1 MKNARLNGA
10 STAPGRV
17 FLKKGREGPVR
28 GGNPWVFSQAID
40 RVEPVA
46 IEPGARVWVLDA
58 AGATIGHG
66 YYNPATTIAVR
77 MLALG
82 GEPGPAD
89 IVRCRIEHALKLR
102 ERVVGQDTDCYRI
115 LNGDGDGLSGV
126 VVDRYGDVAV
136 MQLLTG
142 GAERMRAEIV
152 EHLNQM
158 ISPRAIFER
167 SQGAVRRQE
176 GLEDRVGVI
185 ASAPAREVIVSDVVG
200 ENGLRE
206 HGVRENG
213 LLMIVDLE
221 RGQKTGAF
229 LDQRENRARFGALA
243 AGARV
248 LDLCCYSGGFAL
260 NALRGGAKE
269 VVAVDTSAH
278 ALDCARRNL
287 ELNGYP
293 AGAVRFVHGEAG
305 EFLGRR
311 DELFD
316 LIVLDPPPFARSRA
330 DARRAEHLYV
340 GLNALALRALSP
352 GGFLMTF
359 SCSSHFCGEDF
370 VRAMRIAEGRSG
382 RRMRLLARLG
392 PGPDHPVLL
401 GHPEGEYLTGVLLRD
416 LG

>member
-1 MKNARLNGA
+1 MKTPRPDGA
-10 STAPGRV
+10 SITPGRI
-17 FLKKGREGPVR
+17 FLKKGRDGPIR

-40 RVEPVA
+40 RVEPSA
-46 IEPGARVWVLDA
+46 IEAGARVWVLDA
-58 AGATIGHG
+58 AGATLGHG
-66 YYNPATTIAVR
+66 YCNPATTIAVR

-82 GEPGPAD
+82 GEPGPAE
-89 IVRCRIEHALKLR
+89 IIGWRMERAWKLR
-102 ERVVGQDTDCYRI
+102 ESVIGADTDCYRM

-136 MQLLTG
+136 VQLLTA
-142 GAERMRAEIV
+142 GAERMRNEIV
-152 EHLNQM
+152 EHLKSM

-176 GLEDRVGVI
+176 GLEDTVGMIAGAAAGEVSVSEIRV
-185 ASAPAREVIVSDVVG
+185 S
-200 ENGLRE
+200 ENGIK
-206 HGVRENG
+206 
-213 LLMIVDLE
+213 MIVDLE
-221 RGQKTGAF
+221 HGQKSGAF

-248 LDLCCYSGGFAL
+248 LDLCCYTGGFAL
-260 NALRGGAKE
+260 HALKGGAAE

-278 ALDCARRNL
+278 ALDRAQRNL

-293 AGAVRFVHGEAG
+293 ASAVRLVHGEAG
-305 EFLGRR
+305 IFLGKRNER
-311 DELFD
+311 FD

-340 GLNALALRALSP
+340 ELNALALGALNP

-370 VRAMRIAEGRSG
+370 VRAVRIAEGRSG

-416 LG
+416 LD

>member
-1 MKNARLNGA
+1 M
-10 STAPGRV
+10 TPGRV

-40 RVEPVA
+40 RVEPAA
-46 IEPGARVWVLDA
+46 IEPGARVWILDN
-58 AGATIGHG
+58 AGATLGHG

-82 GEPGPAD
+82 GEPGPAE
-89 IVRCRIEHALKLR
+89 IVRWRLERALKLR
-102 ERVVGQDTDCYRI
+102 AWVIGPGTDCCRM

-126 VVDRYGDVAV
+126 VVDRYGETAV
-136 MQLLTG
+136 VQLLTA
-142 GAERMRAEIV
+142 GAARMREEIV
-152 EHLNQM
+152 GHLNLM

-176 GLEDRVGVI
+176 GLEDRVGVLYG
-185 ASAPAREVIVSDVVG
+185 APADEVVVS
-200 ENGLRE
+200 ENG
-206 HGVRENG
+206 VRM
-213 LLMIVDLE
+213 LASLE
-221 RGQKTGAF
+221 YGQKTGLF

-243 AGARV
+243 SGARV
-248 LDLCCYSGGFAL
+248 LDLCCYAGGFAL
-260 NALRGGAKE
+260 NALKGSAKE
-269 VVAVDTSAH
+269 IVAVDTSER
-278 ALDCARRNL
+278 ALGWARRNL

-293 AGAVRFVHGEAG
+293 ADAVRFVHGDAG
-305 EFLGRR
+305 EFLGKR
-311 DELFD
+311 DERFD

-340 GLNALALRALSP
+340 ELNALALGALNP

-370 VRAMRIAEGRSG
+370 VRAVRIAEGRSG

>member
-1 MKNARLNGA
+1 LKNSRLDGA
-10 STAPGRV
+10 STTPGRV
-17 FLKKGREGPVR
+17 FLKKSREGPVR

-40 RVEPVA
+40 RVEPIA
-46 IEPGARVWVLDA
+46 IEPGARVWVLDS

-82 GEPGPAD
+82 GEPGPAE
-89 IVRCRIEHALKLR
+89 IVRWRIEHALKLR
-102 ERVVGQDTDCYRI
+102 ERVVASDTDCYRI

-126 VVDRYGDVAV
+126 VVDRYGEVAV
-136 MQLLTG
+136 MQLLTA
-142 GAERMRAEIV
+142 GAERMRGEIV
-152 EHLNQM
+152 EHLKQL
-158 ISPRAIFER
+158 ISPHSIRER

-176 GLEDRVGVI
+176 GLEDRVGLVAG
-185 ASAPAREVIVSDVVG
+185 ASSEVIGSDVVG

-213 LLMIVDLE
+213 LRMTVDLE

-243 AGARV
+243 AGLRV

-260 NALRGGAKE
+260 NALKGGAKE
-269 VVAVDTSAH
+269 IVAVDTSAH
-278 ALDCARRNL
+278 ALDFARRNL
-287 ELNGYP
+287 ELNGYLP
-293 AGAVRFVHGEAG
+293 RAVRFVHGEAA
-305 EFLGRR
+305 EYLGKL

-330 DARRAEHLYV
+330 DGRRAEHLYV
-340 GLNALALRALSP
+340 ELNALALRALNP

-359 SCSSHFCGEDF
+359 SCSSHFCGEVF

-382 RRMRLLARLG
+382 RRMRLLARLS

>member
-1 MKNARLNGA
+1 MKTPRPDGA
-10 STAPGRV
+10 SITPGRI
-17 FLKKGREGPVR
+17 FLKKGRDGPIR

-40 RVEPVA
+40 RIEPSA
-46 IEPGARVWVLDA
+46 IEAGARVWVLDA
-58 AGATIGHG
+58 AGATLGHG

-77 MLALG
+77 MLALS
-82 GEPGPAD
+82 GEPGPAE
-89 IVRCRIEHALKLR
+89 IIGWRMERALKLR
-102 ERVVGQDTDCYRI
+102 ERVIGADTDCYRM

-126 VVDRYGDVAV
+126 VADRYGDVAV
-136 MQLLTG
+136 VQLLTA
-142 GAERMRAEIV
+142 GAERMRNEII
-152 EHLNQM
+152 ERLKSM

-176 GLEDRVGVI
+176 GLQDTVGIIADGAAAEVSMSEIRV
-185 ASAPAREVIVSDVVG
+185 S
-200 ENGLRE
+200 ENGIK
-206 HGVRENG
+206 
-213 LLMIVDLE
+213 MIVDLE
-221 RGQKTGAF
+221 HGQKSGAF

-248 LDLCCYSGGFAL
+248 LDLCCYTGGFAL
-260 NALRGGAKE
+260 HALKGGAAE
-269 VVAVDTSAH
+269 AVAVDTSAH
-278 ALDCARRNL
+278 ALDRAQRNF

-293 AGAVRFVHGEAG
+293 ASAIRLVHGEAG
-305 EFLGRR
+305 IFLGQRNER
-311 DELFD
+311 FD

-340 GLNALALRALSP
+340 ELNALALGALNP

-370 VRAMRIAEGRSG
+370 VRAVRIAEGRCG

-416 LG
+416 LD

>member
-1 MKNARLNGA
+1 LKLSRPDGAPTTPARI
-10 STAPGRV
+10 

-40 RVEPVA
+40 RVEPA
-46 IEPGARVWVLDA
+46 ALGPGARVWVLDA
-58 AGATIGHG
+58 AGATLGHG

-82 GEPGPAD
+82 GEPGPAE
-89 IVRCRIEHALKLR
+89 IVGWRIERALKLR
-102 ERVVGQDTDCYRI
+102 ERVVNANTDCYRL

-126 VVDRYGDVAV
+126 VVDRYGDAAV
-136 MQLLTG
+136 MQLLTA
-142 GAERMRAEIV
+142 GAERMRDEIV
-152 EHLNQM
+152 EHLKAAV
-158 ISPRAIFER
+158 SPRMIFER

-176 GLEDRVGVI
+176 GLEDRVGAIVG
-185 ASAPAREVIVSDVVG
+185 APAGEVA
-200 ENGLRE
+200 
-206 HGVRENG
+206 VRENG
-213 LLMIVDLE
+213 IGMTVDLE

-229 LDQRENRARFGALA
+229 LDQRENRARLGALA
-243 AGARV
+243 ASARV
-248 LDLCCYSGGFAL
+248 LDLCCYVGGFAL
-260 NALRGGAKE
+260 NAIKGGASE

-293 AGAVRFVHGEAG
+293 ASALRFVHGEAG
-305 EFLGRR
+305 EFLGKSGER
-311 DELFD
+311 FD

-340 GLNALALRALSP
+340 ELNALALGALAE

-370 VRAMRIAEGRSG
+370 VRAVRIAEGRSG

-416 LG
+416 LE

>member
-1 MKNARLNGA
+1 M
-10 STAPGRV
+10 PGRV

-58 AGATIGHG
+58 PGATIGHG

-82 GEPGPAD
+82 GESALAEID
-89 IVRCRIEHALKLR
+89 LWRIEHAIKLR
-102 ERVVGQDTDCYRI
+102 ERAVGADTDCYRI

-126 VVDRYGDVAV
+126 VVDRYGEVTV
-136 MQLLTG
+136 MQLLTA

-152 EHLNQM
+152 EHLTQL
-158 ISPRAIFER
+158 ISPRAIYER

-176 GLEDRVGVI
+176 GLEDRVGVL
-185 ASAPAREVIVSDVVG
+185 ACAPAG
-200 ENGLRE
+200 EAVMNENR
-206 HGVRENG
+206 VRENG
-213 LLMIVDLE
+213 LSMTVDLE

-248 LDLCCYSGGFAL
+248 LDLCCYTGGFAL
-260 NALRGGAKE
+260 NALKGGAKE
-269 VVAVDTSAH
+269 IVAVDTSTH

-293 AGAVRFVHGEAG
+293 SGAVRFVHGEAG
-305 EFLGRR
+305 EYLGRR

-330 DARRAEHLYV
+330 DTRRAEHLYV
-340 GLNALALRALSP
+340 ELNALALRALNP

>member
-1 MKNARLNGA
+1 LNSSRPNGA
-10 STAPGRV
+10 STTPGRV
-17 FLKKGREGPVR
+17 FLKKGRDGPIR

-40 RVEPVA
+40 RVEPGA
-46 IEPGARVWVLDA
+46 LEPGARVWVLDP

-82 GEPGPAD
+82 GEPAPAE
-89 IVRCRIEHALKLR
+89 IVRWRIERASKLR
-102 ERVVGQDTDCYRI
+102 ERVVGADTDCYRI

-126 VVDRYGDVAV
+126 VVDRYGEVAV
-136 MQLLTG
+136 MQLLTA

-152 EHLNQM
+152 EHLNQL
-158 ISPRAIFER
+158 ISPRAILER

-176 GLEDRVGVI
+176 GLEDRVGVL
-185 ASAPAREVIVSDVVG
+185 ACAPAG
-200 ENGLRE
+200 EAVMNENR
-206 HGVRENG
+206 VRENG
-213 LLMIVDLE
+213 LSMTVDLE

-248 LDLCCYSGGFAL
+248 LDLCCYTGGFAL
-260 NALRGGAKE
+260 NALKGGAKE
-269 VVAVDTSAH
+269 IVAVDTSTH

-293 AGAVRFVHGEAG
+293 SGAVRFVHGEAG
-305 EFLGRR
+305 EYLGRR

-340 GLNALALRALSP
+340 ELNALALRALNS

-401 GHPEGEYLTGVLLRD
+401 GHPEGEYLTGALLRD

>member
-1 MKNARLNGA
+1 LKSSRPNGA
-10 STAPGRV
+10 STTPGRV
-17 FLKKGREGPVR
+17 FLKKGRDGPIR

-40 RVEPVA
+40 RVEPGA
-46 IEPGARVWVLDA
+46 LEPGARVWVLDA

-82 GEPGPAD
+82 GEPAPAE
-89 IVRCRIEHALKLR
+89 IVRWRIEHALKLR
-102 ERVVGQDTDCYRI
+102 ERAVGADTDCYRI

-126 VVDRYGDVAV
+126 VVDRYGEVTV
-136 MQLLTG
+136 MQLLTA

-152 EHLNQM
+152 EHLTQL
-158 ISPRAIFER
+158 ISPRAIYER

-176 GLEDRVGVI
+176 GLEDRVGVL
-185 ASAPAREVIVSDVVG
+185 ACAPAG
-200 ENGLRE
+200 EAVMNENR
-206 HGVRENG
+206 VRENG
-213 LLMIVDLE
+213 LSMTVDLE

-248 LDLCCYSGGFAL
+248 LDLCCYTGGFAL
-260 NALRGGAKE
+260 NALKGGAKE
-269 VVAVDTSAH
+269 IVAVDSSTH
-278 ALDCARRNL
+278 ALDCARRDL

-293 AGAVRFVHGEAG
+293 SGAVRFVHGQAG
-305 EFLGRR
+305 EYLGRR

-340 GLNALALRALSP
+340 ELNALALRALNP

-392 PGPDHPVLL
+392 PGPDHPLLL

>member
-1 MKNARLNGA
+1 M
-10 STAPGRV
+10 TPGRV

-40 RVEPVA
+40 RVEPAA
-46 IEPGARVWVLDA
+46 IEPGERVWILDS
-58 AGATIGHG
+58 AGATLGHG

-82 GEPGPAD
+82 GEPGPAE
-89 IVRCRIEHALKLR
+89 IVRWRLERALKLR
-102 ERVVGQDTDCYRI
+102 ERVIGPGTDCYRM

-126 VVDRYGDVAV
+126 VVDRYGEVAV
-136 MQLLTG
+136 MQLLTA
-142 GAERMRAEIV
+142 GAERMRDEIV
-152 EHLNQM
+152 GHLNLM
-158 ISPRAIFER
+158 ISPRTIFER

-176 GLEDRVGVI
+176 GLEDRVGVLYG
-185 ASAPAREVIVSDVVG
+185 APADEVVVS
-200 ENGLRE
+200 ENGVRMLASLE
-206 HGVRENG
+206 H
-213 LLMIVDLE
+213 
-221 RGQKTGAF
+221 GQKTGLF

-243 AGARV
+243 TGARV
-248 LDLCCYSGGFAL
+248 LDLCCYAGGFAL
-260 NALRGGAKE
+260 NALKGGAKE
-269 VVAVDTSAH
+269 TVAVDTSER
-278 ALDCARRNL
+278 ALGWARRNL

-293 AGAVRFVHGEAG
+293 ADAIRFVHGEAG
-305 EFLGRR
+305 EFLGKR
-311 DELFD
+311 DERFD
-316 LIVLDPPPFARSRA
+316 LIALDPPPFARSRA

-340 GLNALALRALSP
+340 ELNALALGALNP

-370 VRAMRIAEGRSG
+370 VRAARIAEGRSG

>member
-1 MKNARLNGA
+1 M
-10 STAPGRV
+10 TPGRV

-40 RVEPVA
+40 RVEPAA
-46 IEPGARVWVLDA
+46 IEPGARVWILDSS
-58 AGATIGHG
+58 GATLGHG

-82 GEPGPAD
+82 GEPAPAE
-89 IVRCRIEHALKLR
+89 IVRWRLERALKLR
-102 ERVVGQDTDCYRI
+102 ERVIGPGTDCCRM

-126 VVDRYGDVAV
+126 VVDRYGEVVV
-136 MQLLTG
+136 MQLLTA
-142 GAERMRAEIV
+142 GAERMRDEIV
-152 EHLNQM
+152 GHLNLM
-158 ISPRAIFER
+158 ISPRTIFER

-176 GLEDRVGVI
+176 GLEDRVDVLYG
-185 ASAPAREVIVSDVVG
+185 APADEVVVS
-200 ENGLRE
+200 ENGVRMLASLE
-206 HGVRENG
+206 H
-213 LLMIVDLE
+213 
-221 RGQKTGAF
+221 GQKTGLF
-229 LDQRENRARFGALA
+229 LDQRENRARFGVLA
-243 AGARV
+243 SDARV
-248 LDLCCYSGGFAL
+248 LDLCCYAGGFAL
-260 NALRGGAKE
+260 NALKGGAKE
-269 VVAVDTSAH
+269 IISVDTSER
-278 ALDCARRNL
+278 ALGWSRRNL

-293 AGAVRFVHGEAG
+293 PDAIRFVHGEAG
-305 EFLGRR
+305 EFLGKR
-311 DELFD
+311 DERFD
-316 LIVLDPPPFARSRA
+316 LIALDPPPFARSRA

-340 GLNALALRALSP
+340 ELNALALGALNP

-370 VRAMRIAEGRSG
+370 VHAVRIAEGRSG

>member
-1 MKNARLNGA
+1 LKSSRSDGDSA
-10 STAPGRV
+10 TPGRV

-40 RVEPVA
+40 RVEPGA

-77 MLALG
+77 MLALA
-82 GEPGPAD
+82 GEPGPRE
-89 IVRCRIEHALKLR
+89 IVRWRIARALSLR
-102 ERVVGQDTDCYRI
+102 ERVVAPDTDCYRM

-126 VVDRYGDVAV
+126 VADRYGEIAV
-136 MQLLTG
+136 MQLLTA
-142 GAERMRAEIV
+142 GAERMRSEIV
-152 EHLNQM
+152 DHLNQLV
-158 ISPRAIFER
+158 SPRAILER

-176 GLEDRVGVI
+176 GLEDRAGVI
-185 ASAPAREVIVSDVVG
+185 TG
-200 ENGLRE
+200 ELAGEAVMNENR
-206 HGVRENG
+206 VRENG
-213 LLMIVDLE
+213 VSMTVDLE

-248 LDLCCYSGGFAL
+248 LDLCCYTGGFAL
-260 NALRGGAKE
+260 NALKGGAKE
-269 VVAVDTSAH
+269 IVAVDTSTH

-293 AGAVRFVHGEAG
+293 SGAVRFVHGEAG
-305 EFLGRR
+305 EFLRGRQ
-311 DELFD
+311 EPFD

-340 GLNALALRALSP
+340 ELNALALRALSP

-370 VRAMRIAEGRSG
+370 VRAARIAEGRSG

>member
-1 MKNARLNGA
+1 LKTPRPDGA
-10 STAPGRV
+10 SITPGRI
-17 FLKKGREGPVR
+17 FLKKGRDGPIR

-40 RVEPVA
+40 RVEPSA
-46 IEPGARVWVLDA
+46 IEAGARVWVLDA
-58 AGATIGHG
+58 AGATLGHG

-82 GEPGPAD
+82 GEPGPAE
-89 IVRCRIEHALKLR
+89 IIGWRMERALRLR
-102 ERVVGQDTDCYRI
+102 ERVIGMDTDCYRM

-126 VVDRYGDVAV
+126 VIDRYSDVAV
-136 MQLLTG
+136 VQLLTA
-142 GAERMRAEIV
+142 GAERMRNENV
-152 EHLNQM
+152 ERLKSM
-158 ISPRAIFER
+158 ISRRAIFER

-176 GLEDRVGVI
+176 GLEDTVAMIAGAAAGAVSVSEIRV
-185 ASAPAREVIVSDVVG
+185 S
-200 ENGLRE
+200 ENGIK
-206 HGVRENG
+206 
-213 LLMIVDLE
+213 MIVDLE
-221 RGQKTGAF
+221 HGQKSGAF
-229 LDQRENRARFGALA
+229 LDQRENRARFGTLA

-248 LDLCCYSGGFAL
+248 LDLCCYTGGFAL
-260 NALRGGAKE
+260 HALKGGAAE
-269 VVAVDTSAH
+269 AVAVDTSAH
-278 ALDCARRNL
+278 ALDRAQRNL

-293 AGAVRFVHGEAG
+293 GSAVRLVHGEAG
-305 EFLGRR
+305 TFLGKRNER
-311 DELFD
+311 FD

-340 GLNALALRALSP
+340 ELNALALGALNP

-370 VRAMRIAEGRSG
+370 VRTVRIAEGRSG

-416 LG
+416 VG

>member
-1 MKNARLNGA
+1 M
-10 STAPGRV
+10 
-17 FLKKGREGPVR
+17 
-28 GGNPWVFSQAID
+28 
-40 RVEPVA
+40 
-46 IEPGARVWVLDA
+46 
-58 AGATIGHG
+58 
-66 YYNPATTIAVR
+66 
-77 MLALG
+77 
-82 GEPGPAD
+82 
-89 IVRCRIEHALKLR
+89 
-102 ERVVGQDTDCYRI
+102 

-136 MQLLTG
+136 VQLLTA
-142 GAERMRAEIV
+142 GAEQMRNEIV
-152 EHLNQM
+152 EHLQSM

-176 GLEDRVGVI
+176 GLEDTVGMIAGAAAGEVSVSEIRV
-185 ASAPAREVIVSDVVG
+185 S
-200 ENGLRE
+200 ENGIK
-206 HGVRENG
+206 
-213 LLMIVDLE
+213 MIVDLE
-221 RGQKTGAF
+221 HGQKSGAF

-248 LDLCCYSGGFAL
+248 LDLCCYTGGFAL
-260 NALRGGAKE
+260 HALKGGAAE

-278 ALDCARRNL
+278 ALDRAQRNL

-293 AGAVRFVHGEAG
+293 ASAVRLVHGEAG
-305 EFLGRR
+305 IFLGQRTER
-311 DELFD
+311 FD

-340 GLNALALRALSP
+340 ELNALALGALTP

-370 VRAMRIAEGRSG
+370 VRAVRIAEGRSG

>member
-1 MKNARLNGA
+1 MKTPRPDGA
-10 STAPGRV
+10 SITPGRI
-17 FLKKGREGPVR
+17 FLKKGRDGPIR

-40 RVEPVA
+40 RVEPSA
-46 IEPGARVWVLDA
+46 IEAGARVWVLDA
-58 AGATIGHG
+58 AGATLGHG
-66 YYNPATTIAVR
+66 YCNPATTIAVR

-82 GEPGPAD
+82 GEPGPAE
-89 IVRCRIEHALKLR
+89 IIGWRMERAWKLR
-102 ERVVGQDTDCYRI
+102 ESVIGADTDCYRM

-136 MQLLTG
+136 VQLLTA
-142 GAERMRAEIV
+142 GAERMRNEIV
-152 EHLNQM
+152 KHLKSM

-176 GLEDRVGVI
+176 GLEDTVGMIAGAAAGEVSVNEIRV
-185 ASAPAREVIVSDVVG
+185 S
-200 ENGLRE
+200 ENGTK
-206 HGVRENG
+206 
-213 LLMIVDLE
+213 MIVDLE
-221 RGQKTGAF
+221 HSQKSGAF

-248 LDLCCYSGGFAL
+248 LDLCCYTGGFAL
-260 NALRGGAKE
+260 HALKGGAAE

-278 ALDCARRNL
+278 ALDLAQRNL

-293 AGAVRFVHGEAG
+293 ASAVRLVHGEAG
-305 EFLGRR
+305 IFLGKRNER
-311 DELFD
+311 FD

-340 GLNALALRALSP
+340 ELNALALGALNP

-370 VRAMRIAEGRSG
+370 VRAVRIAEGRSG

-416 LG
+416 LD

>member
-1 MKNARLNGA
+1 M
-10 STAPGRV
+10 
-17 FLKKGREGPVR
+17 R

-40 RVEPVA
+40 RVEPVG
-46 IEPGARVWVLDA
+46 IERGERVWVLDA
-58 AGATIGHG
+58 AGATLGHG

-82 GEPGPAD
+82 GEPGPAE
-89 IVRCRIEHALKLR
+89 IVRWRIERALELR
-102 ERVVGQDTDCYRI
+102 ERVVRDGTDCYRI

-126 VVDRYGDVAV
+126 VLDRYGDVAV
-136 MQLLTG
+136 MQLLTA
-142 GAERMRAEIV
+142 GAERMREELV
-152 EHLNQM
+152 EHLNLT

-185 ASAPAREVIVSDVVG
+185 AGTPAGEVVVS
-200 ENGLRE
+200 ENG
-206 HGVRENG
+206 VR
-213 LLMIVDLE
+213 IAADLE
-221 RGQKTGAF
+221 HGQKTGAF

-248 LDLCCYSGGFAL
+248 LDLCCYTGGFAL
-260 NALRGGAKE
+260 NALKGGAKE
-269 VVAVDTSAH
+269 VVAVDTSAQ
-278 ALDCARRNL
+278 ALQWARRNL
-287 ELNGYP
+287 ELNDYP
-293 AGAVRFVHGEAG
+293 PDAVRFVHGEAG
-305 EFLGRR
+305 DLLGRR
-311 DELFD
+311 DERFD

-340 GLNALALRALSP
+340 ELNALAIGALSP

-359 SCSSHFCGEDF
+359 SCSSHFRGEDF
-370 VRAMRIAEGRSG
+370 VRAVRIAEGRAK

>member
-1 MKNARLNGA
+1 MKTPRPDGA
-10 STAPGRV
+10 SITPGRI
-17 FLKKGREGPVR
+17 FLKKGRDGPIR

-40 RVEPVA
+40 RVEPSA
-46 IEPGARVWVLDA
+46 IEAGARVWVLDA
-58 AGATIGHG
+58 AGATLGHG
-66 YYNPATTIAVR
+66 YCNPATTIAVR

-82 GEPGPAD
+82 GEPGPAE
-89 IVRCRIEHALKLR
+89 IIGWRMERAWKLR
-102 ERVVGQDTDCYRI
+102 ESVIGADTDCYRM

-136 MQLLTG
+136 VQLLTA
-142 GAERMRAEIV
+142 GAERMRNEIV
-152 EHLNQM
+152 EHLKSM

-176 GLEDRVGVI
+176 GLEDTVGMIAGAAAGEVSVNEIRV
-185 ASAPAREVIVSDVVG
+185 S
-200 ENGLRE
+200 ENGTK
-206 HGVRENG
+206 
-213 LLMIVDLE
+213 MIVDLE
-221 RGQKTGAF
+221 HGQKSGAF

-248 LDLCCYSGGFAL
+248 LDLCCYTGGFAL
-260 NALRGGAKE
+260 HALKGGAAE

-278 ALDCARRNL
+278 ALDLAQRNL

-293 AGAVRFVHGEAG
+293 ASAVRLVHGEAG
-305 EFLGRR
+305 IFLGKRNER
-311 DELFD
+311 FD

-340 GLNALALRALSP
+340 ELNALALGALNP

-370 VRAMRIAEGRSG
+370 VRAVRIAEGRSG

-416 LG
+416 LD